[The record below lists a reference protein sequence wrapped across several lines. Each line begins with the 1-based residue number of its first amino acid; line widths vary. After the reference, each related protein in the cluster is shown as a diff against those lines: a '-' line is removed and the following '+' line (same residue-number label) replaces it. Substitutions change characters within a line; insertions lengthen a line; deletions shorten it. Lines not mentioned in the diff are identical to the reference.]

1 MFFHIISTSQ
11 EEVAALN
18 LAKYRKV
25 QTELEDAEERA
36 DSAENSVQ
44 KLRAKN
50 RSSVSQSSQSRTV
63 SLYATWIHRERSGSV
78 VECLSWDRRVAGSSF
93 TGITSLCHW
102 ARHIKP
108 HLVLVKPRLNPGRPV
123 LA

>member
-1 MFFHIISTSQ
+1 MLFHITSTSQ

-63 SLYATWIHRERSGSV
+63 SIYTTRLHRECSGSV
-78 VECLSWDRRVAGSSF
+78 VKCLS
-93 TGITSLCHW
+93 
-102 ARHIKP
+102 
-108 HLVLVKPRLNPGRPV
+108 
-123 LA
+123 

>member
-1 MFFHIISTSQ
+1 MTEKNLCLDTNKQIKRRVTAHFFHIISTSQ

-63 SLYATWIHRERSGSV
+63 SIYTA
-78 VECLSWDRRVAGSSF
+78 
-93 TGITSLCHW
+93 
-102 ARHIKP
+102 
-108 HLVLVKPRLNPGRPV
+108 
-123 LA
+123 

>member
-1 MFFHIISTSQ
+1 MTEKSLTGHKQTNKKASDHSCFFHIISASQ

-63 SLYATWIHRERSGSV
+63 SIYAI
-78 VECLSWDRRVAGSSF
+78 
-93 TGITSLCHW
+93 
-102 ARHIKP
+102 
-108 HLVLVKPRLNPGRPV
+108 
-123 LA
+123 